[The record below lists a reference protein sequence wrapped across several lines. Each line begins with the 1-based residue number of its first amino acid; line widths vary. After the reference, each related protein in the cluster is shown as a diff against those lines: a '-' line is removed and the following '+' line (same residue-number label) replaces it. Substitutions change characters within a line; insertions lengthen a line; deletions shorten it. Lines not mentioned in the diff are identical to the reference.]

1 MSTPRSTAGVI
12 GSLRLILPSLRALL
26 LTTLQLLETIVG
38 PGTIYGGHV
47 DL

>member
-1 MSTPRSTAGVI
+1 MSTPKSTAIII
-12 GSLRLILPSLRALL
+12 GSLRLILPPLRALL

-38 PGTIYGGHV
+38 PRTIYGRHV